1 MSSELPF
8 IVLERLVTD
17 DAFCRK
23 TLPHLKAEYFMSGGQ
38 KLVFDIISEF
48 TTKYNKAPTASAIEL
63 ILSSTEK
70 ANDQNASEALKI
82 ASTSLSEQSDVD
94 LDWLVDQ
101 TEAWCKERAI
111 FNAVMEAISII
122 DGQKEGVSAGTIPA
136 LMEKA
141 LAVSFDNSI
150 GHDYIENAEERYEFY
165 HQDIQ
170 RIPFDIDM
178 LNKITR
184 GGVCRKTLNC
194 LIAGT
199 GAGKSLVLCHFA
211 ADYLAQGLNVLYVT
225 LEMSEERIAERIDA
239 NLLDTAMDKIADL
252 QKDVFIGKV
261 KKIGEKT
268 QGRLIVKE
276 YPTSSMHVGH
286 LRALLND
293 LQLKKNFKPDIV
305 FVDYLN
311 IMASSRIKAA
321 GAAETYTYC
330 KAIAEELRGLAT
342 EKDIPIWTATQAN
355 RAGNDNSDI
364 ELGNTSESF
373 GVPMSLDL
381 FLALISTEQL
391 LELDQLMIK
400 QLKNRYNDVNF
411 NKRFVVG
418 INRSKMKLFDV
429 DASAQTALASATKS
443 AAPVATQSPFA
454 AGKGGRSAAIAKL
467 TGFKV

>member
-1 MSSELPF
+1 MSSEIPSV
-8 IVLERLVTD
+8 VLQRLVSD

-23 TLPHLKAEYFMSGGQ
+23 TLPHLKGEYFETGAQ
-38 KLVFDIISEF
+38 KLVFSIIDEF
-48 TTKYNKAPTASAIEL
+48 TKKYNKAPTPEAIEL

-70 ANDQNASEALKI
+70 ANDKNASDALRL
-82 ASTSLSEQSDVD
+82 ASTTLVAESDVD
-94 LDWLVDQ
+94 RDWLVDQ
-101 TEAWCKERAI
+101 TEAWCKERAV
-111 FNAVMEAISII
+111 FLAVMEAIGII
-122 DGQKEGVSAGTIPA
+122 DGQKEGVSPGSIPS
-136 LMEKA
+136 LLEKA
-141 LAVSFDNSI
+141 LAVSFDNSV
-150 GHDYIENAEERYEFY
+150 GHDYVENAEQRYEFY
-165 HQDIQ
+165 HQDLE
-170 RIPFDIDM
+170 RIPFAIDM

-199 GAGKSLVLCHFA
+199 GAGKSLVMCDFA
-211 ADYLAQGLNVLYVT
+211 ASYLARGLNVLYVT
-225 LEMSEERIAERIDA
+225 LEMAEERIAERIDA
-239 NLLDTAMDKIADL
+239 NLLDIQIDKL
-252 QKDVFIGKV
+252 GELSKDVFVNKV
-261 KKIGEKT
+261 KKIGEKSN
-268 QGRLIVKE
+268 GHLIVKE

-286 LRALLND
+286 LRALLNE
-293 LQLKKNFKPDIV
+293 LQIKKNFKPDIV

-311 IMASSRIKAA
+311 IMASSRIKAS

-342 EKDIPIWTATQAN
+342 ERDIPIWTATQAN

-381 FLALISTEQL
+381 FLAIISTEQL
-391 LELDQLMIK
+391 QELGQLMFK

-418 INRSKMKLFDV
+418 VNRSKMKLFDV
-429 DASAQTALASATKS
+429 EASAQNLIAQSVKPS
-443 AAPVATQSPFA
+443 APVAQSPFA

-467 TGFKV
+467 TGLKV